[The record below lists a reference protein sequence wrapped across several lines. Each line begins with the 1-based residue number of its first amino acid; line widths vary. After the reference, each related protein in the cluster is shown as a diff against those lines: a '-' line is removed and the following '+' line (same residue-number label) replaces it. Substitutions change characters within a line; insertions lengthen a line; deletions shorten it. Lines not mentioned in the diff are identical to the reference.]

1 MYTNHGKIETPAFV
15 PVIHPVKQTIPSKK
29 IKEIGF
35 DVVITNAYITK
46 NNYGDE
52 AIEKGIHKIIDY
64 DKSIMT
70 DSGGYQVLEYGDL
83 EGRIGTMYTNHGK
96 IETPAFVPV
105 IHPVKQTIPSK
116 KIKEIGFDVVITNAY
131 ITKNNY
137 GDEAVEKGI
146 HKIIDYDKSIMT
158 DSGGYQVLEYGDL
171 EVLPS
176 DMANFETGILTDFAI
191 PLDKPTGYGLPIK
204 KAEAYVKHTLT
215 VCKQTLDDSKDNGQI
230 WIGPIQGGEHFD
242 LVAKSTKALIDMGFQ
257 MLALGSP
264 VEFME
269 SYEYRL
275 LAQMIV
281 AAKKQM
287 PESVPLH
294 LFGAGHP
301 LTIPFA
307 IALGCDTFDSA
318 SYMLYAKKL
327 RYITDDGTRYLSD
340 IEIFPCNCEICT
352 KYTPDEFRQLEDT
365 LKINELAIHNLYAIK
380 LEVDKVKQAIHE
392 GRLWEYVIKKARA
405 HPKLFEMIEVMT
417 ENYEFLGLGTPKF
430 KERAIFLF
438 SKEDQYRPEVQSF
451 HKIVRKFKTKKKK
464 LLITKES
471 TTKPGYLSQQYL
483 SLKKKI
489 KEFNTFQV
497 CQYNPHMGL
506 IPIEISDIFPAAH
519 HESSRINYEP
529 KEFTEF
535 QKTWE
540 DFFKKNKFSEIYYD
554 KKDEFL
560 KYFVKT
566 LPKEIKKKSFE

>member
-1 MYTNHGKIETPAFV
+1 
-15 PVIHPVKQTIPSKK
+15 
-29 IKEIGF
+29 
-35 DVVITNAYITK
+35 
-46 NNYGDE
+46 
-52 AIEKGIHKIIDY
+52 
-64 DKSIMT
+64 
-70 DSGGYQVLEYGDL
+70 
-83 EGRIGTMYTNHGK
+83 MYTNHGK

-137 GDEAVEKGI
+137 GDEAVQKGI
-146 HKIIDYDKSIMT
+146 HKIINFDKSIMT

-171 EVLPS
+171 EVLPP

-215 VCKQTLDDSKDNGQI
+215 VCKQTLDDSEDNGQI

-242 LVAKSTKALIDMGFQ
+242 LVAKSTKALVDMGFQ

-281 AAKKQM
+281 SAKKQM
-287 PESVPLH
+287 PESIPLH

-318 SYMLYAKKL
+318 SYMLYAKQL
-327 RYITDDGTRYLSD
+327 RYMTDDGTRYLSD
-340 IEIFPCNCEICT
+340 ITVFPCNCEICS
-352 KYTPDEFRQLEDT
+352 KYTPDELRQLEIT
-365 LKINELAIHNLYAIK
+365 NKINELAIHNLHAIK

-430 KERAIFLF
+430 KEKAIFLY

-451 HKIVRKFKTKKKK
+451 HKIVRKFKSKKKK
-464 LLITKES
+464 LIIIKES
-471 TTKPGYLSQQYL
+471 NTKPGYLSQEYKR
-483 SLKKKI
+483 LKKKL
-489 KEFNTFQV
+489 KDFEAFQV
-497 CQYNPHMGL
+497 CQYNPHLGL

-519 HESSRINYEP
+519 HETSRINYDP
-529 KEFTEF
+529 KEFVIFE
-535 QKTWE
+535 KTWE
-540 DFFKKNKFSEIYYD
+540 NFFKKNKFLEIHYN
-554 KKDEFL
+554 KEDEFL
-560 KYFVKT
+560 RYFVKT
-566 LPKEIKKKSFE
+566 LSKEIKKKSFG